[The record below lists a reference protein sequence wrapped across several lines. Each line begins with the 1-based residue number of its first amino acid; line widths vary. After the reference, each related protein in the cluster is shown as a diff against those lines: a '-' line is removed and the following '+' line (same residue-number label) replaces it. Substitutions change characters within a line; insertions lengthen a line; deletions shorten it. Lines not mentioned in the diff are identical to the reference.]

1 MEGSAALGPGMQ
13 ANGASVPQPTNI
25 KLFFNP
31 NASDVRHN
39 VMRFHS
45 TKDVDINN
53 FSKPVKLHR
62 RRPNATRVALAASEI
77 GVVDGDIA
85 SGSGAEGS
93 AGDAVPATPAAPK
106 PRSNLFKKKLA
117 QVYHADKDAW
127 RLKQEEST
135 PWVLE
140 DEDGSNTWV
149 GSMEAS
155 QAAYVVFVPHG
166 DGFMVIPADRW
177 YKFAN
182 KGKSRGM
189 TLEEAEE
196 EMTKR
201 SKVPK
206 WYREKLEQKVKEEQE
221 NKPVKP
227 SGVLG
232 RKPPSAS
239 VQRRAG
245 DEGDLDFEEEFA
257 DDEEVQLGGDDEEL
271 SKALEARIKEEQL
284 SANAMGEAEYNFDD
298 DEDDDKPKYNKAGK
312 RTNKLLRNVEKNIAY
327 GSDEENPYESED
339 EDTDPADLF
348 GDGPKQDTVVKK
360 ETSDPRSLSNLI
372 PHRQRPEH
380 LILRLPPTALSR
392 FSTLPNRP
400 WVSRSSR
407 TVIGGAGPP
416 LKRRWAGSDMESTGE
431 MSEGSGTEGRPR
443 KKAPRTSSPSASSPA
458 QSPGVSAVVDPGSW
472 ITEDEMKQAL
482 GSQPSI
488 TIKGLL
494 HIFAVKLKK
503 NPENKPLLAPMLKK
517 FADKLEDGKL
527 KLKNN
532 L

>member
-1 MEGSAALGPGMQ
+1 MEGPAAPGPGMQ
-13 ANGASVPQPTNI
+13 ANGAPVPQPTNI

-62 RRPNATRVALAASEI
+62 RHPNATRAALAASTI
-77 GVVDGDIA
+77 GVVDGENA

-93 AGDAVPATPAAPK
+93 GDTAPAAPK

-127 RLKQEEST
+127 RLKQEESA

-140 DEDGSNTWV
+140 DDGGSNTWV
-149 GSMEAS
+149 GSLEAS

-182 KGKSRGM
+182 KSKSRGM

-232 RKPPSAS
+232 RKPASAS

-284 SANAMGEAEYNFDD
+284 SANAMGEAEYNFDE

-339 EDTDPADLF
+339 EDTDSEDLF
-348 GDGPKQDTVVKK
+348 GDGPKQDTIVKK

-380 LILRLPPTALSR
+380 LILKLTPTVLSR
-392 FSTLPNRP
+392 FSALPNRP
-400 WVSRSSR
+400 WVSRSLR
-407 TVIGGAGPP
+407 AVIGGPP
-416 LKRRWAGSDMESTGE
+416 LKRRLAGSDTESTGE
-431 MSEGSGTEGRPR
+431 MSEGSGTEGRSR
-443 KKAPRTSSPSASSPA
+443 KNKVPRTGSPSASSPA
-458 QSPGVSAVVDPGSW
+458 QSPGAAAVDPGSW
-472 ITEDEMKQAL
+472 ITGDEMKRAL

-527 KLKNN
+527 KLKAEFA
-532 L
+532 